1 MKINIYTQE
10 QAKTLIDAMPNLEYL
25 NDEPIN
31 DDIPS
36 DKVEEEI
43 VINIPLIKLVDIE
56 FDPVFKKLNEFYS
69 MNKTKE
75 DNFQKLIEEFNN
87 FGKKLKN
94 SKDSNDDSNK
104 TMKLYI
110 FLNSKLNKIKEE
122 AKNKN
127 NKNNQKSLALLSN
140 AFEENNKIKNKFSK
154 SKDKKK
160 NQI

>member
-1 MKINIYTQE
+1 
-10 QAKTLIDAMPNLEYL
+10 MPNLEYL

-31 DDIPS
+31 EDKPS
-36 DKVEEEI
+36 DKVEEER

-56 FDPVFKKLNEFYS
+56 FEPVFKKLNEFYS

-127 NKNNQKSLALLSN
+127 NKNNQKSLALLSS

-154 SKDKKK
+154 SKDKQKESDIK
-160 NQI
+160 LDKENGNEKDGVE